1 MKIDP
6 VILEGIIRHIVRTD
20 DKDKIMV
27 GEFVFVFLLI
37 TMYSY

>member
-27 GEFVFVFLLI
+27 GEFVFVFSLI
-37 TMYSY
+37 TMYA